1 MGNLCA
7 LPSQGSIS
15 FKLPL
20 FGLLEHTKRSSA
32 LHDFPR
38 FSWSDLAGKKEIG
51 RGSFGCV
58 FAEKQSDGESV
69 FVKKLLCQLE
79 H

>member
-20 FGLLEHTKRSSA
+20 FGLLAHTKRSSA
-32 LHDFPR
+32 LNDFPR
-38 FSWSDLAGKKEIG
+38 FAWSDLTGKEEIG
-51 RGSFGCV
+51 RGSFGHV

-69 FVKKLLCQLE
+69 IVKKLLCQLE